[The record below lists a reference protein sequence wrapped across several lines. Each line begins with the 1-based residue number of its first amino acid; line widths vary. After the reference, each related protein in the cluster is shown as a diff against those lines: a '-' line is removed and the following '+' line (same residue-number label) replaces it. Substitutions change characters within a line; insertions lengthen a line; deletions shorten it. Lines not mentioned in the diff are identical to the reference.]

1 MKKST
6 TKGKKSIKEKKTK
19 KESFVSY
26 FSPSETQI
34 YEFKQKVKKN
44 ILIIS
49 IIVSITIMIIFQYK
63 YELNE
68 STKNLKENDNEEDYY
83 QILGL
88 NPGASINDIRKSYK
102 KLSKIWHPD
111 KHPNCISCK
120 EKFLEITKAHENLI
134 KYNDNNKNSL
144 FSSHPI
150 ILTSNNYHKLV
161 EQSDDFWV
169 ILVHENKGNSIIN
182 IFDDIAN
189 KFKSIIKFGV
199 IDIIKEEKLST
210 YLPFTFKY
218 PPSIFTHLTGID
230 DEIYQNIDRINII
243 DFMRFIEDV
252 YKSKINLVDKKQ
264 LVNLYNLKGNLIKKN
279 FIDIKKDLDLK
290 FFIFSSKN
298 VIDLVAKD
306 FQKKYDNC
314 QIYQNEFEYYKDG
327 LEIFKP
333 ENNEKVFVSFNNITN
348 DNKGLIKEIMSI
360 PIKIELKDDMTQKLQ
375 MAFEIGKKITFPK
388 IYKNNFFKHC
398 SNKIQLIE
406 NHSANEKNLN
416 ESEIN
421 YDEKI
426 IDICIIELNDN
437 EIKNSNIS
445 NDINIAF
452 YKGII
457 SNFKKNIDF
466 EKRKNEDSF
475 IKINYG
481 YVDLEE
487 NQKLF
492 NFYNTFLNN
501 TNNKFSIHGKK
512 YLIIDL
518 INEKFLFRSF
528 EDSKIAENF
537 FNHISDFEYYEDL
550 SIAFQYFSD
559 YNVKDISSL
568 FNIHKI
574 LSLQQIFFRC
584 LYCHIRISY
593 ISMYLLIFL
602 STVFIFK
609 YNENKAISFVIYSF
623 IFSMISHFI
632 FFIHQHYNLNE

>member
-252 YKSKINLVDKKQ
+252 YKSKINLVDKKK

-314 QIYQNEFEYYKDG
+314 QIYQNELEYYNDALK
-327 LEIFKP
+327 IFNAK
-333 ENNEKVFVSFNNITN
+333 NNEKIFISFNNISSENNNT
-348 DNKGLIKEIMSI
+348 LIKEVLPI
-360 PIKIELKDDMTQKLQ
+360 PIQIQLKDDMTQKLQ
-375 MAFEIGKKITFPK
+375 IAFEIGKRLTIPK
-388 IYKNNFFKHC
+388 IYKNNYMKQC
-398 SNKIQLIE
+398 TSKIELIE
-406 NHSANEKNLN
+406 NQINNENNNNNNYEDDKNN
-416 ESEIN
+416 N
-421 YDEKI
+421 
-426 IDICIIELNDN
+426 IDICIIELND
-437 EIKNSNIS
+437 KNDKYNKNN

-452 YKGII
+452 YKSVIY
-457 SNFKKNIDF
+457 NFEKNLEKKN
-466 EKRKNEDSF
+466 NEETT
-475 IKINYG
+475 ITINYG
-481 YVDLEE
+481 YVNLEDNKNLLDLYNSYLKSFE
-487 NQKLF
+487 NQFNKL
-492 NFYNTFLNN
+492 
-501 TNNKFSIHGKK
+501 GKK
-512 YLIIDL
+512 YLIIDQS
-518 INEKFLFRSF
+518 NEKFLFKSF
-528 EDSKIAENF
+528 NDSDTAEKYLK
-537 FNHISDFEYYEDL
+537 HISDIDFYEDI
-550 SIAFQYFSD
+550 SMAFQYFSD
-559 YNVKDISSL
+559 FNIREINTL
-568 FNIHKI
+568 FNIHKVF
-574 LSLQQIFFRC
+574 SLKQIFFMS
-584 LYCHIRISY
+584 LYSQTKASY
-593 ISMYLLIFL
+593 IFMYVLIYFSSIYIL
-602 STVFIFK
+602 K
-609 YNENKAISFVIYSF
+609 YYANKAFKFTVYSF
-623 IFSMISHFI
+623 IFSLISHFTL
-632 FFIHQHYNLNE
+632 FFFQYFWNE